1 MFKKF
6 ILKDYKMKKV
16 ELVSTVV
23 AALAAIMDGKV
34 KPAIQEEINAKL
46 AELLGPKTP
55 GASVNIE
62 DVVKRDASGVITEL
76 QCAVSG
82 VFLPA
87 TLEYFYEDKSGKSQF
102 TDANGIAL
110 RRLSRQAEG
119 IRKAFIKTQTTS
131 EKAILEDV
139 LAGAITQEEGQAKL
153 AELRA
158 AKPDYSK
165 VGLTVA
171 E

>member
-1 MFKKF
+1 
-6 ILKDYKMKKV
+6 MKKV

-34 KPAIQEEINAKL
+34 KPAIQDEINAKL
-46 AELLGPKTP
+46 ADMLGPKTP

-62 DVVKRDASGVITEL
+62 DVVKRDASGFITEL

-119 IRKAFIKTQTTS
+119 IRKAFIKTQTVS
-131 EKAILEDV
+131 ERAILEDALKGV
-139 LAGAITQEEGQAKL
+139 ITQEEGQAKL
-153 AELRA
+153 AA
-158 AKPDYSK
+158 IKGAKPDYSS
-165 VGLTVA
+165 VGILPVSA

>member
-1 MFKKF
+1 
-6 ILKDYKMKKV
+6 MKKV

-23 AALAAIMDGKV
+23 AALAVIMDGKV
-34 KPAIQEEINAKL
+34 KPAIQDEINAKL
-46 AELLGPKTP
+46 TDMLGPKTP

-62 DVVKRDASGVITEL
+62 DVVKRDASGFITEL
-76 QCAVSG
+76 QCAVAG

-119 IRKAFIKTQTTS
+119 IRKVFIKTQTTS
-131 EKAILEDV
+131 ERAILEDALKGV
-139 LAGAITQEEGQAKL
+139 ITQEEGQAKL
-153 AELRA
+153 AA
-158 AKPDYSK
+158 IQGAKPDYSS
-165 VGLTVA
+165 VGILSA

>member
-1 MFKKF
+1 
-6 ILKDYKMKKV
+6 MKKV

-34 KPAIQEEINAKL
+34 KPAIQDEINAKL
-46 AELLGPKTP
+46 GELLGPKSP

-119 IRKAFIKTQTTS
+119 IRKTFIKTQTTS
-131 EKAILEDV
+131 ERAILEDALKGV
-139 LAGAITQEEGQAKL
+139 ITQEEGQAKL
-153 AELRA
+153 AA
-158 AKPDYSK
+158 IQGAKPDYSS
-165 VGLTVA
+165 VGILSA

>member
-1 MFKKF
+1 
-6 ILKDYKMKKV
+6 MKKV

-23 AALAAIMDGKV
+23 AALAVIMEGKV
-34 KPAIQEEINAKL
+34 KSAVQDEINAKL
-46 AELLGPKTP
+46 AELLGPKSP
-55 GASVNIE
+55 GAVTDIE
-62 DVVKRDASGVITEL
+62 SVVKRDASGFITEL

-87 TLEYFYEDKSGKSQF
+87 TLEYFYEEKSGKSHF

-119 IRKAFIKTQTTS
+119 IRKVFIKTQTVS
-131 EKAILEDV
+131 EKAILEDALKGV
-139 LAGAITQEEGQAKL
+139 ITQEEGQAKL
-153 AELRA
+153 AAIRA

-165 VGLTVA
+165 VSVIVPAA